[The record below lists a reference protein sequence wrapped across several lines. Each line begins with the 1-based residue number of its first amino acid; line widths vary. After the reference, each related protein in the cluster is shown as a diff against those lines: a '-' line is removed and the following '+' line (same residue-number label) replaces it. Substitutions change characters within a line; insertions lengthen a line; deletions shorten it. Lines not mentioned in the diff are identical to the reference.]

1 MKRKILHLLQWR
13 FNDIADHAPQIREQG
28 FNAVQ
33 VSPVQPTKDIGY
45 EWWKLY
51 QPCDFLIGNSQL
63 GSRDEF
69 RLMCEKLHSYDIEVF
84 VDIILR
90 HVAGDNN
97 VNLIPHH
104 NVNPYFRMYYKAL
117 ACQDYHNREDYTSN
131 CTGMPMI
138 DYANQY
144 IQENFYIPFLE
155 SLVACGVDGF
165 RLDQA
170 KHFKLPEEGC
180 NFFHIFDKFKDKF
193 IYGEVINEDKR
204 LLDRYTKYINV
215 ITEGRPSNI
224 DKLVAFFESHDTF
237 HKFKYTQVLNRQ
249 QIIDEWR
256 VLNKDCNFKNTI
268 FFARPMEAIYTDS
281 WTWKEIKDINN
292 STY

>member
-13 FNDIADHAPQIREQG
+13 FNDIAIHAGKIKEQG

-33 VSPVQPTKDIGY
+33 VGPVQPTKDTGF

-51 QPCDFLIGNSQL
+51 QPCDFLIGNTQL
-63 GSRDEF
+63 GTREEF
-69 RLMCEKLHSYDIEVF
+69 KMMCDRLHIFGIKVY
-84 VDIILR
+84 VDIVLR
-90 HVAGDNN
+90 HVAGADNGDLVPHFN
-97 VNLIPHH
+97 VNS
-104 NVNPYFRMYYKAL
+104 YFRHNYLNAP
-117 ACQDYHNREDYTSN
+117 CNNYHNRDEYTSK

-138 DYANQY
+138 DYTKQY
-144 IQENFYIPFLE
+144 IQENFYIPFLDY
-155 SLVACGVDGF
+155 LVTCGVDGF

-193 IYGEVINEDKR
+193 IYGEVIFEDKS
-204 LLDRYTKYINV
+204 LLDKYTKYINV
-215 ITEGRPSNI
+215 ITEGRPSNL
-224 DKLVAFFESHDTF
+224 DKLVAFFESHDSY
-237 HKFKYTQVLNRQ
+237 HEFKYTQALTRQ

-256 VLNKDCNFKNTI
+256 ILNKDCNFKNTI
-268 FFARPMEAIYTDS
+268 FFARPMNAIYTDS